1 MADLEV
7 TSDVDEH
14 PSFDNQDINL
24 KMMQKKGRNANTN
37 IQVIKQK
44 NSRPSMTKT
53 QKVPKAVTTAI
64 KSARGKKQMVFS
76 LNRSTKPY
84 QDLSE
89 GIAKKSI
96 VMKNGPNKSGHQPRK
111 LTNSSSQNFSRQDS

>member
-64 KSARGKKQMVFS
+64 
-76 LNRSTKPY
+76 
-84 QDLSE
+84 
-89 GIAKKSI
+89 
-96 VMKNGPNKSGHQPRK
+96 
-111 LTNSSSQNFSRQDS
+111 